1 MVYSWKVIK
10 LVTQDVVNADGA
22 TLTDAVTRVQWI
34 RTGTTDD
41 GTKAAD
47 VVGWFEPSADNVAA
61 SDFIAFA
68 DLTENTVIGWLEAG
82 INARRLSSYNNRIQE
97 KIKAGGA
104 EEKALPW

>member
-47 VVGWFEPSADNVAA
+47 VVGWFEPSANNVAA
-61 SDFIAFA
+61 SDFVAYA

-82 INARRLSSYNNRIQE
+82 LDSSLLTSYNNRIQE
-97 KIKAGGA
+97 KIDTIGT

>member
-47 VVGWFEPSADNVAA
+47 VVGWFEPSANNVAA

-68 DLTENTVIGWLEAG
+68 DLTENTVIGWIEAG

-97 KIKAGGA
+97 KINAVGT